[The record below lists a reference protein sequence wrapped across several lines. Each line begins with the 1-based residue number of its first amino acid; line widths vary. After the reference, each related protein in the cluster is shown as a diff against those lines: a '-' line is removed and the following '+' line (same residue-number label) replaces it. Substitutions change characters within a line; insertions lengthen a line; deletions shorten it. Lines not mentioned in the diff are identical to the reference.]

1 MYNKGIFKRVVRKY
15 YFLNT
20 FDLGFG
26 MSIPFNDQPMI
37 LGERIALSSKKMTKD
52 LQKFFIVMDV
62 LIMTV

>member
-1 MYNKGIFKRVVRKY
+1 
-15 YFLNT
+15 
-20 FDLGFG
+20 